1 MLGGALALFLGAGCD
16 SHSQR
21 VSFDSGGPDGTVG
34 DAAVLAKEAG
44 APMAP
49 DLSAVL
55 EVSPPIP
62 DSSMAGDLKPDV
74 PADLGL
80 DTPLPLDSSM
90 AGDLK
95 SDAPA
100 DLGLDSPLPDSST
113 AGDLGTEPT
122 DTGKACFWQTPGG
135 MYVLKH
141 FKFLLTT
148 PDGQEQSPPR
158 TYLTPDAAVKPINDF
173 EGRVASVE
181 GNQFTVDSC
190 LSPSS
195 CQPSLYRFTLCGGSI
210 GPCTADNLPTSLP
223 TAIPS
228 GRRVR
233 ILWYMENEVPGFCP
247 GLYWLAV
254 YDAEPGASKGNILFL
269 GSGGY
274 QPNATGASI
283 KRLGELPFSVS
294 LRALSCGSLGDA
306 RRYGDDYAFEFTP
319 KNGNGAPLR
328 LATGETGSFEFTTG
342 SGSAQRLQIRCLDA
356 VQPGATDDY
365 WNWDF
370 WAVNQT
376 ALAPPTDASSD

>member
-1 MLGGALALFLGAGCD
+1 MLGGALAFFLGAGCG

-21 VSFDSGGPDGTVG
+21 LSLDSGGPDGTVG
-34 DAAVLAKEAG
+34 DMAVLAKEAG
-44 APMAP
+44 APSAP

-55 EVSPPIP
+55 EVAPLIP
-62 DSSMAGDLKPDV
+62 DSSIAGDLQLDV
-74 PADLGL
+74 PADLGF
-80 DTPLPLDSSM
+80 
-90 AGDLK
+90 
-95 SDAPA
+95 
-100 DLGLDSPLPDSST
+100 DSPLLPDSST
-113 AGDLGTEPT
+113 AGDLGIEAA

-148 PDGQEQSPPR
+148 PDGNEQSPPR
-158 TYLTPDAAVKPINDF
+158 TYLTPDAAVKPTNDF
-173 EGRVASVE
+173 EGRIASVE

-195 CQPSLYRFTLCGGSI
+195 CQPSLYRFTLCGGSF
-210 GPCTADNLPTSLP
+210 GSCKADELPTSLQ

-233 ILWYMENEVPGFCP
+233 TVWYMENETPGFCP

-254 YDAEPGASKGNILFL
+254 YDAEPGATKGNILFL

-274 QPNATGASI
+274 KPDSTGAST
-283 KRLGELPFSVS
+283 KHLGELPFSVS
-294 LRALSCGSLGDA
+294 LRALSCGNLGDA
-306 RRYGDDYAFEFTP
+306 RRFGDDYAFEFTP
-319 KNGNGAPLR
+319 RDGGGEPLR
-328 LATGETGSFEFTTG
+328 LATGETGSFEFTSG

-356 VQPGATDDY
+356 VQPGSTDDY

-370 WAVNQT
+370 WAVNET